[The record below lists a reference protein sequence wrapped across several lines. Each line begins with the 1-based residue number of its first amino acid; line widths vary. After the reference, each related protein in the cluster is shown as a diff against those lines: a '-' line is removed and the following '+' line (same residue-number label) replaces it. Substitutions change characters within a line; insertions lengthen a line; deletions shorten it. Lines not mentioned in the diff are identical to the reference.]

1 MMDLIIKEDL
11 VYIDQKQYYEKK
23 IRPSK
28 KIISNS
34 YHKMPYEL
42 YRLWCNPR
50 TTPAPQLCVLQQNLA
65 ALDNVNGFKMEK
77 SRLGNFGPHLVNL
90 LRWETV
96 RRIKSCSERKVIT
109 GVIGFYGPTHACVIY
124 QLITLG

>member
-1 MMDLIIKEDL
+1 MIKNSIMKRKLDGPRKL
-11 VYIDQKQYYEKK
+11 RYYINH
-23 IRPSK
+23 SL

-65 ALDNVNGFKMEK
+65 ALDNANGFKMEK

-109 GVIGFYGPTHACVIY
+109 GVIGLWTNTRLCDLSIDN
-124 QLITLG
+124 LRINL